1 VGVDKEGM
9 AHRQKISTTIAP
21 RSYAYLK
28 SLIALGKA
36 RNLAEA
42 LDLALSRLRRAERRA
57 RLEQATSA
65 YFENLPAEATR
76 EELNLATALDASA
89 NESDFDRG

>member
-1 VGVDKEGM
+1 M

-36 RNLAEA
+36 SNLAEA
-42 LDLALSRLRRAERRA
+42 LDLALSRLHRVESRA
-57 RLEQATSA
+57 RLEQATAA
-65 YFENLPAEATR
+65 YFENLSAEAAR
-76 EELNLATALDASA
+76 EESNLATALDASA
-89 NESDFDRG
+89 DESDFDRG

>member
-1 VGVDKEGM
+1 VDKEAM

-36 RNLAEA
+36 SNLAEA
-42 LDLALSRLRRAERRA
+42 LDLALSRLRRVESRA
-57 RLEQATSA
+57 RLEQATAA
-65 YFENLPAEATR
+65 YFENLSAEAAR
-76 EELNLATALDASA
+76 EESNLATALDAGA
-89 NESDFDRG
+89 DESDFDRG